1 MIKHSKEILRIKHT
15 RQITGGPST
24 SMMTI
29 ENPQAFAE
37 IVCGAPAEGQ
47 KPLFIMTDPNF
58 EAMSNPEKFPY
69 GTGCYSSS
77 GRPHKL
83 THRKYFSQRLLD
95 VDGRF
100 AGDTDYL
107 FVARYTV
114 ESKQILDDCYR
125 FIWRKKTG
133 RDFTA
138 HQAIDPSFV
147 SQCLRKDKEYRFMK
161 VSEVL
166 HLITSVPSMSC

>member
-100 AGDTDYL
+100 ARDTDYL

-114 ESKQILDDCYR
+114 ESKRILDDC
-125 FIWRKKTG
+125 IWRKKPG

-138 HQAIDPSFV
+138 RQAKDPSLV
-147 SQCLRKDKEYRFMK
+147 SQCFRKDKGYRFMK
-161 VSEVL
+161 S
-166 HLITSVPSMSC
+166 I